1 MFKRYEL
8 HNHTTESDAS
18 ITCKELVDLMV
29 RDGADAFAL
38 TDHNTISGHRIVKK
52 LLKEENAPIQCVYGM
67 EYTTYYGHILC
78 LNLNQ
83 YVPWDSID
91 RRHPEKLF
99 EACRAA
105 GALTGIAHPFSFGH
119 PFARGCRFDMTV
131 TDFSCV
137 DFIEVFNNPEPL
149 HDVNERG
156 LKWWESLTLAGE
168 NLAVTAGMDL
178 HGDWDMAMNF
188 ATYVEASEPFDAAAD
203 LARAIR
209 ARRTWI
215 SKGMLVSWEDL
226 GDAVHYTLTDVHK
239 RGYSAQAPYTLTLT
253 DTAGEHAYPIGPDGL
268 TLPKAAVQIPKLYA
282 GQPILEN
289 LVCVA
294 PVVRA

>member
-52 LLKEENAPIQCVYGM
+52 LLKEGNAPIQCVYGM

-253 DTAGEHAYPIGPDGL
+253 DPSGEHAYPIGPDGL